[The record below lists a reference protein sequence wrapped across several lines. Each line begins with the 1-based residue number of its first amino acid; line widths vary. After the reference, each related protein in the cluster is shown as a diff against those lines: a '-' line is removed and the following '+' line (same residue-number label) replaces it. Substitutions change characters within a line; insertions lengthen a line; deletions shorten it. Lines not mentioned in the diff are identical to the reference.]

1 MANGK
6 ILASVSGYSITEEDV
21 ARFIAAMGERGAAY
35 NTPEGQKLVLEE
47 LIAQKLFLADA
58 KKSLLEYED
67 GFKKRLADI
76 KDRLLVDYAMEKL
89 LGKITVNDADVKK
102 YYDEHQNEM
111 KSGESVSASHI
122 LVDDEAVAT
131 ELLEKIRAGEVTF
144 EDAARANSTCPSK
157 ENGGSLGTFGR
168 GQMVPEFDKAVF
180 EMNVGEI
187 SEAPVKTQFGFHLI
201 RLDKKNEAKPL
212 DYSTVRDELYGML
225 LNEKKRKAYES
236 KINQLKIMYPVDMA
250 IM

>member
-6 ILASVSGYSITEEDV
+6 ILASVAGNPITEEDV

-35 NTPEGQKLVLEE
+35 NTPEGHKMVLEE
-47 LIAQKLFLADA
+47 LIASKLFLADA

-102 YYDEHQNEM
+102 YYDEHQSEIT
-111 KSGESVSASHI
+111 SGDTVTASHI
-122 LVDDEAVAT
+122 LVEDEQTAND
-131 ELLEKIRAGEVTF
+131 LLAKIRAGEVSF
-144 EDAARANSTCPSK
+144 EDAAREHSTCPSK

-168 GQMVPEFDKAVF
+168 GQMVPEFDTACF
-180 EMNVGEI
+180 EMTVGELRG
-187 SEAPVKTQFGFHLI
+187 PVKTQFGYHLI
-201 RLDKKNEAKPL
+201 RLDGKNAAEPIPFDAVKEEIRHRL
-212 DYSTVRDELYGML
+212 TM
-225 LNEKKRKAYES
+225 EKQQAAYRS
-236 KINQLKIMYPVDMA
+236 RVNQLSILFPVDRY
-250 IM
+250 

>member
-6 ILASVSGYSITEEDV
+6 ILASVSGHSITEEDV

-102 YYDEHQNEM
+102 YYDEHENEM

-131 ELLEKIRAGEVTF
+131 ALLEKIRAGEVTF
-144 EDAARANSTCPSK
+144 EDAARAHSTCPSK

-168 GQMVPEFDKAVF
+168 GQMVPEFDTACF
-180 EMNVGEI
+180 EMEVGELRG
-187 SEAPVKTQFGFHLI
+187 PVKTQFGYHLI
-201 RLDKKNEAKPL
+201 RLDGKNASENIPFDAVKEEIRRRL
-212 DYSTVRDELYGML
+212 IA
-225 LNEKKRKAYES
+225 EKQQATYRS
-236 KINQLKIMYPVDMA
+236 RVNQLAILFPVDRY
-250 IM
+250 

>member
-6 ILASVSGYSITEEDV
+6 ILASVSGHSITEEDV

-102 YYDEHQNEM
+102 YYDEHESEM

-122 LVDDEAVAT
+122 LVDDETVAI
-131 ELLEKIRAGEVTF
+131 ELLEKIRSGEMTF
-144 EDAARANSTCPSK
+144 EDAARAHSSCPSK

-168 GQMVPEFDKAVF
+168 GQMVPEFDTACF
-180 EMNVGEI
+180 EMEVGELRG
-187 SEAPVKTQFGFHLI
+187 PVKTQFGYHLI
-201 RLDKKNEAKPL
+201 RLDGKNASE
-212 DYSTVRDELYGML
+212 TVPFDAVKEEIRRRLIA
-225 LNEKKRKAYES
+225 EKQQATYRS
-236 KINQLKIMYPVDMA
+236 RVNQLAILFPVDRY
-250 IM
+250 